1 MTDQPGTP
9 PPGWYADPQ
18 GGGGQ
23 RYWDGARWTE
33 QIGPPAGPPQVGGSQ
48 AAGVGVRF
56 GARFLDGLIVGVPLL
71 IVLSALG
78 LGPADGTGPQL
89 VGGVISS
96 VVAVAYF
103 TYMESSSGQ
112 SLGKRI
118 LNLRTLGP
126 DGGNPTQEQAFK
138 RSAWYLLGIIPVV
151 GGFVTLGVAIWIA
164 VAISSTGRGP
174 HDGWAGGTMV
184 VREA

>member
-9 PPGWYADPQ
+9 PGWYPDPQ

-33 QIGPPAGPPQVGGSQ
+33 QVGPPAGAPQVAGPQ

-56 GARFLDGLIVGVPLL
+56 GARLLDGLIVGVPLVL
-71 IVLSALG
+71 VLSALG
-78 LGPADGTGPQL
+78 LGPTEGTGPQL
-89 VGGVISS
+89 VGAVITS
-96 VVAVAYF
+96 VVAVGYF

-112 SLGKRI
+112 TLGKRI

-138 RSAWYLLGIIPVV
+138 RSAWYLVGIIPIV
-151 GGFVTLGVAIWIA
+151 GGFVSVVIAIWIA
-164 VAISSTGRGP
+164 TAISSTGRGP
-174 HDGWAGGTMV
+174 HDGWAGGTLV